1 MNKTIIYYDKDKKIS
16 DIVSDGTDY
25 ILSYFTNDKKY
36 HFHGKHKG
44 QITGKNI
51 TFETFVTEKELL
63 DRIDK
68 LQIKVPDEVLWE
80 REGTLME
87 RLYILNIKEQMIKQL
102 EKREIKILKELEE
115 SEIRLSESEIED
127 EKEKRLDIERIFL
140 LDIESKLIEN
150 IEVEIQKKLDEKIV
164 PIEEIP
170 EKIVI
175 KSK

>member
-1 MNKTIIYYDKDKKIS
+1 MTTSSNNHNFL
-16 DIVSDGTDY
+16 SDGTDY

-36 HFHGKHKG
+36 HFHGQHKG

-51 TFETFVTEKELL
+51 TIEKFVTEKELS
-63 DRIDK
+63 DRIDE

-80 REGTLME
+80 HEGTLME